1 MLATGAIHSRQS
13 AMAPTSL
20 IIDCDPGVDDA
31 VALFLAFA
39 SPEALDLVAITTVAG
54 NVGVEQTT
62 RNARIIREI
71 AAREDVPIFAGATRP
86 LVRQPVLAAEFH
98 GKTGLGALEIFEPRA
113 PAALG
118 HAARAIIDAVMNRP
132 AGSVRLGVTG
142 PMTNL
147 ALALRE
153 EPALATRLGGVVAMG
168 GAWSEGGN
176 ITPYAEY
183 NIHAD
188 PHAAEAVFASDCRV
202 VMLGLDATHQV
213 LTTPARLAALQAI
226 ATPVARAAFSLFDFS
241 SRIERAIKGRTGAPM
256 HDPCTIGWLLAPQL
270 FTATPVDLAVVTDDG
285 PRLGQTAIDFH
296 PSDPARAKVQWVTR
310 VDADGFFDLLLER
323 LAR

>member
-1 MLATGAIHSRQS
+1 MLARGAIHVRQS
-13 AMAPTSL
+13 SMAPTSL

-31 VALFLAFA
+31 IALFLAFA
-39 SPEALDLVAITTVAG
+39 SPEALDLLAITTVAG
-54 NVGVEQTT
+54 NVSVELTT

-71 AAREDVPIFAGATRP
+71 AAREDVPIFAGATQP

-113 PAALG
+113 LAANG
-118 HAARAIIDAVMNRP
+118 HAAGAIIDAVMNRP
-132 AGSVRLGVTG
+132 AGSVNLAITG

-147 ALALRE
+147 ALALKE
-153 EPALATRLGGVVAMG
+153 EPKLARRLGAVTAMG
-168 GAWSEGGN
+168 GASSEGGN

-188 PHAAEAVFASDCRV
+188 PHAAAAVFASDCRV

-213 LTTPARLAALQAI
+213 LTTPARLAALKAI
-226 ATPVARAAFSLFDFS
+226 DTPVGRAAFGLLDFS
-241 SRIERAIKGRTGAPM
+241 AKVERNLKGRTGAPM
-256 HDPCTIGWLLAPQL
+256 HDPCTIAWLLAPQL
-270 FTATPVDLAVVTDDG
+270 FSAAPIDLSVVTDDG
-285 PRLGQTAIDFH
+285 PRQGHTAIDFH
-296 PSDPARAKVQWVTR
+296 PGDPARAKVQWVTR
-310 VDADGFFDLLLER
+310 ADADGFFDLLLER